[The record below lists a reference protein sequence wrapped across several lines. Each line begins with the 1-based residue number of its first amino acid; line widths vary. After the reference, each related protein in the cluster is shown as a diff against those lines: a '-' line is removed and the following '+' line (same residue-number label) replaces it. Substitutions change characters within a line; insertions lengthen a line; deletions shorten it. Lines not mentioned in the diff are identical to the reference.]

1 MDFLNL
7 DYKIII
13 AIIWTIIILIWEI
26 VYIKEIFLWIV
37 KPHPF
42 TWLWWS
48 ILTWVVS
55 LAQYLNWWEIAFMVL
70 WIEAIMTFIIFL
82 ISLKF
87 WEKKIFKTDILSF
100 IIWLSAI
107 LLWYFTKTPLYSV
120 FLITISDVLMFI
132 PTIRKTFSDPY
143 WEELFEYYTSSLA
156 YFFSFFALSELSLI
170 TFLYPW
176 VLIILNWIFI
186 IFTLAIREGFKNF
199 KDIKTIKLS
208 KQELYKITLD
218 SVSKNNNTLYIFE
231 RYNLSKIIW
240 KNKSENIRKLII
252 KNNIKV
258 YQISNSKKNISS
270 QNLDSS
276 FLKKIKIL
284 FLSKK
289 VYNIKDE
296 IFLFDN
302 KSVYYNFK
310 SDKLRIIDNK
320 IYTQW
325 QKQLFKALW
334 NSYSKEIK
342 L

>member
-1 MDFLNL
+1 MELLNL
-7 DYKIII
+7 DYKIIF
-13 AIIWTIIILIWEI
+13 AIIWAIIILIWEI
-26 VYIKEIFLWIV
+26 VYIKEIFKWTA

-55 LAQYLNWWEIAFMVL
+55 LAQYLHWWEIAFIVL
-70 WIEAIMTFIIFL
+70 WFEAIMTFIIFL

-87 WEKKIFKTDILSF
+87 WEKKIYKTDVISF

-120 FLITISDVLMFI
+120 FLITISDILMFI

-156 YFFSFFALSELSLI
+156 YFISFFALSEISLI
-170 TFLYPW
+170 TFFYPW

-186 IFTLAIREGFKNF
+186 IFTLAIRESFKNI
-199 KDIKTIKLS
+199 KDIKSVESS

-218 SVSKNNNTLYIFE
+218 SVSKKNNTLYIFE

-240 KNKSENIRKLII
+240 KEKSENIRKLIL

-258 YQISNSKKNISS
+258 YQISNSKKFITS
-270 QNLDSS
+270 QNLDSN
-276 FLKKIKIL
+276 FLKNINIL
-284 FLSKK
+284 FLDKK
-289 VYNIKDE
+289 IYKIKDE
-296 IFLFDN
+296 TLLFDD

-310 SDKLRIIDNK
+310 NNILRIINNK
-320 IYTQW
+320 NYTQW
-325 QKQLFKALW
+325 QKQLFKVLW
-334 NSYSKEIK
+334 NSYSKKIK